1 MKDDTEYLQIN
12 FGELSTPFSL
22 KLPIKIIPKNQKIVV
37 NINTP
42 DREGVELCRQFLL
55 QCKI

>member
-12 FGELSTPFSL
+12 FGELSTPFPL
-22 KLPIKIIPKNQKIVV
+22 TLPIKPKNQEVVV
-37 NINTP
+37 NTNISEIE
-42 DREGVELCRQFLL
+42 RMVEQCRQFLL